1 MVSDETNL
9 FVVADVVVCSETF
22 VVKTDV
28 MMELLREA
36 DVVHGTVVVVVVSIC
51 LVTNELV
58 VEPIWNDNEP
68 TDEPMLNNKTPV
80 EVVDDLVLGVKLVVD
95 EINSDDEPEM
105 DELIEV
111 VVVFIDDDDAVF
123 VVDDD
128 DDDDDDDDND
138 SMDDDDDDGSIDD
151 DDDGSLDDDDDGSLD
166 DDDDLIDDDNDN
178 SIDDVVDEV
187 GVILVDETLL
197 YCDKNED
204 EDELKDVDKVDDG
217 TTGTDEICLGD
228 NDDV

>member
-36 DVVHGTVVVVVVSIC
+36 DVVHGTVVVVIVSIC

-58 VEPIWNDNEP
+58 VEPIRNDNEP
-68 TDEPMLNNKTPV
+68 TDEPILNDKTPV
-80 EVVDDLVLGVKLVVD
+80 EVVNDLVLRVKLVVD
-95 EINSDDEPEM
+95 EINLDDEPEM

-128 DDDDDDDDND
+128 DDND
-138 SMDDDDDDGSIDD
+138 SMDDDNDD
-151 DDDGSLDDDDDGSLD
+151 
-166 DDDDLIDDDNDN
+166 

-204 EDELKDVDKVDDG
+204 EDELKDVDKVGNG
-217 TTGTDEICLGD
+217 TTDTDEICLGD

>member
-1 MVSDETNL
+1 MVSDETKL

-68 TDEPMLNNKTPV
+68 TDEPILNDKTPV
-80 EVVDDLVLGVKLVVD
+80 EVVNDLVLGVKLVVD

-105 DELIEV
+105 DELIEDNDV
-111 VVVFIDDDDAVF
+111 VVV
-123 VVDDD
+123 VVDNDDD
-128 DDDDDDDDND
+128 DDDDDDDE
-138 SMDDDDDDGSIDD
+138 SV
-151 DDDGSLDDDDDGSLD
+151 
-166 DDDDLIDDDNDN
+166 
-178 SIDDVVDEV
+178 DDVVDEV
-187 GVILVDETLL
+187 GVILVDETLR

-217 TTGTDEICLGD
+217 TKGTDETCLGD